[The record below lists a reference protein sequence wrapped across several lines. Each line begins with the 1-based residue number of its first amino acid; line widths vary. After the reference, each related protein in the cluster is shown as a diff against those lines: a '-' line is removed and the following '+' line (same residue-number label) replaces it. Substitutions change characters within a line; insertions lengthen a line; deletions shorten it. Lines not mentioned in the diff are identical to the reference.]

1 MNFKESHV
9 RDLLDAAPDATVVA
23 DSQGVIVFAN
33 AQVRQV
39 LGYEP
44 DMLIGLNVD
53 ELLPERLRGTHSDH
67 RADFMSAPRVRPMG
81 AGLDLYGRRRDGSEF
96 PIEISLSPVS
106 TDQGLLV
113 ISSIRDVTERRAFE
127 VELSAA
133 KDTAERATATK
144 SRFLAAA
151 SHDLRQPLQS
161 IAIYLDVLN
170 RIVRQD
176 QDKALEVSGKID
188 KSLDVMREL
197 LDALLDVSKL
207 DSGSIIPEVRDFR
220 LQTLFDE
227 LAADCTPEAEGKGL
241 VLRIEPTQA
250 VVRTDLPLLH
260 RILANFVGNAVRY
273 TEKGSVT
280 VSATG
285 DGDQLR
291 IEVRDT
297 GIGIPEEA
305 IETIFE
311 EYFQLDNPVRDR
323 RKGLGLGLSIVKQIA
338 GLLDCTLE
346 VSSTLG
352 EGSSFGIRVPA
363 GQLPE
368 EELTQGQDQVGEPG
382 SGEPII
388 LFVDDDPAIVDAT
401 TMMLELA
408 GISVRS
414 ALDGDAAIAMLE
426 EGLTP
431 DMVVSDYR
439 LPGANGIEVIRRAR
453 ELRGS
458 YLPTVLMT
466 GDTSGKVIDEAAV
479 SNCTV
484 LRKPVDTE
492 LLINLIEQGLDGQRG
507 GAAAQPTG

>member
-1 MNFKESHV
+1 MDFKESHV

-23 DSQGVIVFAN
+23 DSAGVIVFAN
-33 AQVRQV
+33 AQVREV
-39 LGYEP
+39 LGYVPEA
-44 DMLIGLNVD
+44 LIGLNVD
-53 ELLPERLRGTHSDH
+53 QLLPERLRAAHGAH
-67 RADFMSAPRVRPMG
+67 RADFMYSPRVRPMG

-106 TDQGLLV
+106 TDQGMLV
-113 ISSIRDVTERRAFE
+113 ISAIRDVTERKAFE
-127 VELSAA
+127 VELNAA
-133 KDTAERATATK
+133 KETAERATATK

-170 RIVRQD
+170 RVVRQD
-176 QDKALEVSGKID
+176 QDKALEVSAKID

-207 DSGSIIPEVRDFR
+207 DSGSITPEVRDFR
-220 LQTLFDE
+220 LQSLFDE
-227 LAADCTPEAEGKGL
+227 LAADCAPEAEGKGL
-241 VLRIEPTQA
+241 TLSIEPTEA
-250 VVRTDLPLLH
+250 VVRTDPALLQ

-273 TEKGSVT
+273 TEEGSVA
-280 VSATG
+280 VCAVESG
-285 DGDQLR
+285 DHLR
-291 IEVRDT
+291 VEVRDT

-305 IETIFE
+305 IDTIFE

-323 RKGLGLGLSIVKQIA
+323 RKGLGLGLSIVKQVA
-338 GLLDCTLE
+338 SLLDCPLE
-346 VSSTLG
+346 VASTMG
-352 EGSSFGIRVPA
+352 EGSCFSILVPLGRLDEEETA
-363 GQLPE
+363 PVQPQTGQLAP
-368 EELTQGQDQVGEPG
+368 GEPV
-382 SGEPII
+382 I

-414 ALDGDAAIAMLE
+414 ALDGSRAIAMLE
-426 EGLTP
+426 EGLSP
-431 DMVVSDYR
+431 DMVVSDFR

-453 ELRGS
+453 ELQGS

-466 GDTSGKVIDEAAV
+466 GDTSGKLIDEAAI

-484 LRKPVDTE
+484 LRKPVDTNH
-492 LLINLIEQGLDGQRG
+492 LISLIERGLDTG
-507 GAAAQPTG
+507 GAPG

>member
-1 MNFKESHV
+1 MDFEESHV
-9 RDLLDAAPDATVVA
+9 RGLLDAAPDATVVA
-23 DSQGVIVFAN
+23 DSRGVIVFAN
-33 AQVRQV
+33 AQVREV

-44 DMLIGLNVD
+44 DALIGVNVD
-53 ELLPERLRGTHSDH
+53 ELLPERLRSAHGGH
-67 RADFMSAPRVRPMG
+67 RAGFMSAPRVRPMG
-81 AGLDLYGRRRDGSEF
+81 AGLDLYARRRDGSEF

-106 TDQGLLV
+106 TDRGLLV
-113 ISSIRDVTERRAFE
+113 ISAIRDVTERKAFE

-133 KDTAERATATK
+133 KETAERATATK

-161 IAIYLDVLN
+161 IAIYVDVLN
-170 RIVRQD
+170 RVVRQD
-176 QDKALEVSGKID
+176 QDKALEVSAKID

-207 DSGSIIPEVRDFR
+207 DSGSITPEVRDFR
-220 LQTLFDE
+220 LQSLFDE
-227 LAADCTPEAEGKGL
+227 LAADCAPEAEGKGL
-241 VLRIEPTQA
+241 ALRFEPTEA
-250 VVRTDLPLLH
+250 VVQTDPALLQ

-273 TEKGSVT
+273 TEEGSVT
-280 VSATG
+280 VTAAG
-285 DGDQLR
+285 DGDQWR

-305 IETIFE
+305 IDTIFE

-338 GLLDCTLE
+338 SLLGCTLE
-346 VSSTLG
+346 VASSPG
-352 EGSSFGIRVPA
+352 EGSCFGIRVPM
-363 GQLPE
+363 GQLQE
-368 EELTQGQDQVGEPG
+368 EETAQGQEQLGGPA
-382 SGEPII
+382 SGEPVI

-408 GISVRS
+408 GISVHS
-414 ALDGDAAIAMLE
+414 ALDGNAAIAMLE
-426 EGLTP
+426 EGLAP
-431 DMVVSDYR
+431 DMVVSDFR

-466 GDTSGKVIDEAAV
+466 GDTSGAVIDEAAV

-484 LRKPVDTE
+484 LRKPVDTDH
-492 LLINLIEQGLDGQRG
+492 LIHLIEQGLDSQPA
-507 GAAAQPTG
+507 GAAG

>member
-1 MNFKESHV
+1 MDFKESHV

-23 DSQGVIVFAN
+23 DSAGVIVFAN
-33 AQVRQV
+33 AQVGEV
-39 LGYEP
+39 LGYAPEA
-44 DMLIGLNVD
+44 LIGLNVD
-53 ELLPERLRGTHSDH
+53 QLLPERLRAAHGAH

-106 TDQGLLV
+106 TDQGMLV
-113 ISSIRDVTERRAFE
+113 ISAIRDVTERKAFE

-133 KDTAERATATK
+133 KDTAERATAIK

-170 RIVRQD
+170 RVVRQD
-176 QDKALEVSGKID
+176 QDKALEVSAKID

-207 DSGSIIPEVRDFR
+207 DSGSITPEVRDFR
-220 LQTLFDE
+220 LQSLFDE
-227 LAADCTPEAEGKGL
+227 LVADCAPEAEGKGL
-241 VLRIEPTQA
+241 TLSIEPTEA
-250 VVRTDLPLLH
+250 VVRTDPALLQ

-273 TEKGSVT
+273 TEEGSVA
-280 VSATG
+280 VSAAESG
-285 DGDQLR
+285 DHLR
-291 IEVRDT
+291 VEVRDT
-297 GIGIPEEA
+297 GIGIPGEA
-305 IETIFE
+305 IDTIFE

-323 RKGLGLGLSIVKQIA
+323 RKGLGLGLSIVKQVASLLDCPLEVASTVGEGSCFSILVPL
-338 GLLDCTLE
+338 GLLDEEET
-346 VSSTLG
+346 
-352 EGSSFGIRVPA
+352 VPGQPQT
-363 GQLPE
+363 GQLAP
-368 EELTQGQDQVGEPG
+368 GEPV
-382 SGEPII
+382 I

-414 ALDGDAAIAMLE
+414 ALDGNRAIAMLE
-426 EGLTP
+426 EGLSP
-431 DMVVSDYR
+431 DMVVSDFR

-466 GDTSGKVIDEAAV
+466 GDTSGKVIDEAAI

-484 LRKPVDTE
+484 LRKPVDTNH
-492 LLINLIEQGLDGQRG
+492 LISLIERGLDAGRG
-507 GAAAQPTG
+507 PG